1 MLNMAPYQ
9 QISSAGVWQ
18 RHVRKMAST
27 VKYDVLLLNNW
38 DAVEEPTH
46 FEHGPLSADFQCWRL
61 AAPQSQDGVDSEK
74 VVLCAPLSRNCVSCS
89 SLQIVSQ

>member
-18 RHVRKMAST
+18 RYSRKMASA
-27 VKYDVLLLNNW
+27 VKYDVFLLNNC

-61 AAPQSQDGVDSEK
+61 AALRSQDGVGSE
-74 VVLCAPLSRNCVSCS
+74 
-89 SLQIVSQ
+89 I